1 MQRALVTG
9 GAGFIGSHVTA
20 ALLRAGFRVR
30 VLDNLR
36 VRLEPLPEDRLEA
49 TNAELSARDEER

>member
-30 VLDNLR
+30 VLDNR
-36 VRLEPLPEDRLEA
+36 SPQIHGVVTGPYRLGDRGVG
-49 TNAELSARDEER
+49 SVS